1 MACTTCI
8 RWMVWNESDS
18 NQIFYSYNCSTQQ
31 LQSSLIGAGQFYS
44 VCGCADNGAYASSN
58 EVYFENGRVQWS
70 GDYKNGVE
78 DGTWTFYYE
87 SGRVKVSETYSN
99 GKEHGLRTEYDSSG
113 RKVKEEQWK
122 HGKLM
127 KETRFQ

>member
-1 MACTTCI
+1 MKHIQRIFLLCTI
-8 RWMVWNESDS
+8 PVLMSFMLGQPLRRVMRKYPSGKEHVVLYFDS
-18 NQIFYSYNCSTQQ
+18 ETGDM
-31 LQSSLIGAGQFYS
+31 LKE
-44 VCGCADNGAYASSN
+44 
-58 EVYFENGRVQWS
+58 EVYFESGRVQWS